1 MTESDLASTTKLVL
15 FVIAEYASAVDDT
28 CWPALETIAQKAS
41 LSDRAVSMHLEI
53 AIRGG
58 WLIRWK
64 TRRRERRWAHCH
76 YRLAWPDDVARRLR
90 DDIELG
96 LAAGERDDG
105 VPGELPAGGSGDAQ
119 KAGNLPARG
128 SGNAGEL
135 PARGSGDAQ
144 KAGSVP
150 ERSSGD
156 ANESNCER
164 GDFESYLHDVP
175 TNNPVVRV
183 DETPSLSNS
192 PPAVYQGVEGTGRE
206 EGRQEPG
213 GEQLAQ
219 WMADRLLDS
228 DPGATPPPLAEWAAE
243 VDAMRAEDGRSAKHV
258 ACLWAWA
265 LSDGF
270 WSSVVTHPAQ
280 LRKHWEK
287 LRKRRNSSLRAPDVP
302 ASSGPVVDDRICS
315 HVDEHGQRCTHMATS
330 ILGAGSARRG
340 YCRLHVGIYE

>member
-41 LSDRAVSMHLEI
+41 LTDRAVATHLEI
-53 AIRGG
+53 AIRRG

-96 LAAGERDDG
+96 LAAREHGDG
-105 VPGELPAGGSGDAQ
+105 SPGELPERGSVAAQ
-119 KAGNLPARG
+119 KIGKLPERG

-135 PARGSGDAQ
+135 PERGSVAAQ
-144 KAGSVP
+144 KTGNLP
-150 ERSSGD
+150 EPSSGG
-156 ANESNCER
+156 AYELGSES
-164 GDFESYLHDVP
+164 GDYESYLNDVP

-183 DETPSLSNS
+183 NETPSLSNT
-192 PPAVYQGVEGTGRE
+192 PPAVYLGGEGTSRE
-206 EGRQEPG
+206 GDRQEPS
-213 GEQLAQ
+213 GEKLAQ

-228 DPGATPPPLAEWAAE
+228 DPGAARPPLAEWIVAVE
-243 VDAMRAEDGRSAKHV
+243 AMRVEDGRSAKHV
-258 ACLWAWA
+258 ASLWAWA
-265 LSDGF
+265 LADGF
-270 WSSVVTHPAQ
+270 WSSIVTHPAQ

-287 LRKRRNSSLRAPDVP
+287 LRKRRNGSLRKPGEP
-302 ASSGPVVDDRICS
+302 TTASPVADDRICS
-315 HVDEHGQRCTHMATS
+315 HVDEHGQRCTHVATS
-330 ILGAGSARRG
+330 ILGAGSSRRG
-340 YCRLHVGIYE
+340 YCRQHVGIYE